1 MNYLT
6 YLAKIVGFIA
16 ITVAVPV
23 VLVTVVAVIIGM
35 FTSTVGTFSEGYYNT
50 VTCFVPWLLAIMG
63 TFIAAVMYLNEN
75 CD

>member
-23 VLVTVVAVIIGM
+23 VLVTIIAVIIGM

-50 VTCFVPWLLAIMG
+50 VNCFVPWLLAILG
-63 TFIAAVMYLNEN
+63 TIVAAIMYLAEKYE
-75 CD
+75 